1 MSDAK
6 NELSEL
12 EKQQLLGMDLGDLED
27 LPEFVTAPAGTYL
40 CSLEKKE
47 LKKVGENPAVTA
59 NFKIMDIVELAK
71 PDEAGEVKIG
81 DIMGLMFTLNNEFG
95 RGNLKKITK
104 VLKDTHGVNS
114 LDDFL
119 KLQDGAVVC
128 TVTVKRTAQEKNGE
142 TKHYNNLVTFLT
154 A

>member
-1 MSDAK
+1 MSEANK
-6 NELSEL
+6 SELSEL

-27 LPEFVTAPAGTYL
+27 LPEYVTAPAGTYI
-40 CSLEKKE
+40 CTIGKKE

-59 NFKIMDIVELAK
+59 NFKIVDIVELAK
-71 PDEAGEVKIG
+71 PDEAHEVKAG

-104 VLKDTHGVNS
+104 VLKETHGVNS

-119 KLQDGAVVC
+119 KLQEDTVMCSITVRRTRPTDDGKV
-128 TVTVKRTAQEKNGE
+128 
-142 TKHYNNLVTFLT
+142 YNNLVTFLT